1 MTLTEYLGAYS
12 SPFGYDVA
20 AQKGRM
26 KTLRAQKQ
34 WLKLQKERAQKYYKV
49 RAQKIAEYE
58 AIYGEQPVDRVKKLI
73 DAANGHPDNESTLAA
88 RRICEKRHIE
98 WTIN

>member
-34 WLKLQKERAQKYYKV
+34 WLKLQKSVLKNITKFGR
-49 RAQKIAEYE
+49 
-58 AIYGEQPVDRVKKLI
+58 KK
-73 DAANGHPDNESTLAA
+73 
-88 RRICEKRHIE
+88 
-98 WTIN
+98 